1 MLEKTQGIV
10 LTTVPYNDRILFVHV
25 LTEALGKVTCR
36 VSTSRSPRNA
46 VSRLML
52 APMTLLD
59 LVLSRAPQ
67 QDVCTVREARLLH
80 SPHGGAGSAG
90 AAGMADLTRMAQC
103 AYLAE
108 LIDKT
113 VREVESNARLWRFV
127 RQGIE
132 LMSLAQA
139 GQANFHL
146 LFTSRLA
153 YLLGFRVDVEGYAE
167 GMMFDV
173 SEGVFTRGP
182 IYHPYY
188 LRAESAAWLVRLLR
202 TDFAH
207 MGDLAL
213 SRAQRDT
220 LLDMML
226 TYLRIH
232 IPEMGEVRSVA
243 VLQEVFA

>member
-10 LTTVPYNDRILFVHV
+10 LTTIPYNDRTLLVHI

-36 VSTSRSPRNA
+36 VSASRSPRRA
-46 VSRLML
+46 ISRLML
-52 APMTLLD
+52 APMTLLE
-59 LVLSRAPQ
+59 LIVSRAPQ
-67 QDVCTVREARLLH
+67 QEICTIREARLLH
-80 SPHGGAGSAG
+80 SPHGGAASGPMG
-90 AAGMADLTRMAQC
+90 LQDLTCMAQC
-103 AYLAE
+103 AFLAE
-108 LIDKT
+108 LLDKT
-113 VREVESNARLWRFV
+113 VREVERNERLWSFV

-132 LMSLAQA
+132 LMALAGP

-146 LFTSRLA
+146 IFTSRLA
-153 YLLGFRVDVEGYAE
+153 YLLGFRVDTEHYAE

-173 SEGVFTRGP
+173 SEGVFTHGP

-188 LRAESAAWLVRLLR
+188 LHPESAAWLMRLLR

-207 MGDLAL
+207 MAELTL
-213 SRAQRDT
+213 SRTQRDT

-232 IPEMGEVRSVA
+232 LPEMGEVRSLA
-243 VLQEVFA
+243 VLKEVFD

>member
-10 LTTVPYNDRILFVHV
+10 LTTIPYNDRTLFVHV

-36 VSTSRSPRNA
+36 VSASRSPRRA
-46 VSRLML
+46 ISRLML
-52 APMTLLD
+52 APMTLLE
-59 LVLSRAPQ
+59 LIVSRAPQ
-67 QDVCTVREARLLH
+67 QEICTIREARLLH
-80 SPHGGAGSAG
+80 SPHGA
-90 AAGMADLTRMAQC
+90 AAGQVGLHGLTGMAQC

-108 LIDKT
+108 LLDKT
-113 VREVESNARLWRFV
+113 VREVERNDRLWSFV

-132 LMSLAQA
+132 LMALAGP

-146 LFTSRLA
+146 IFTSRLA
-153 YLLGFRVDVEGYAE
+153 YLLGFRVDTERYAE

-173 SEGVFTRGP
+173 SEGVFTHGP

-188 LRAESAAWLVRLLR
+188 LRPESAAWLVRLLR

-207 MGDLAL
+207 MADLTL
-213 SRAQRDT
+213 SRAQRDV

-232 IPEMGEVRSVA
+232 LPAMGELRSVA
-243 VLQEVFA
+243 VLKEVFD